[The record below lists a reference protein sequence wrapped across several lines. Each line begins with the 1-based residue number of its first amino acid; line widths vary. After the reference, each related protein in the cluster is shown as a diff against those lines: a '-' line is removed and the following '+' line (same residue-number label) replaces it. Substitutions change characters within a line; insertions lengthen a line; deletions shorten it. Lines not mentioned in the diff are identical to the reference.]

1 MLSEKINI
9 AVLAS
14 GDGTNFEALA
24 KAIKKQKLKAEI
36 KFLITDKKEAPVRKR
51 AECLGIRG
59 IFINPKEFKTRLA
72 FDREIVKILK
82 KEKIKLVILAGYMRI
97 ISPFFIRSFR
107 QKILNIHPALL
118 PAFKGVGAI
127 RRALKY
133 GCKVTGVTVHFV
145 DEIIDHGPIILQE
158 TTKITKN
165 ITKEVLEKRIHRLE
179 HKLYPLAL
187 KLILDK
193 KIKVQGRNVKI
204 I

>member
-1 MLSEKINI
+1 MPEKINI

-36 KFLITDKKEAPVRKR
+36 KFLIADKREAPARKR
-51 AECLGIRG
+51 AEHLGIQD
-59 IFINPKEFKTRLA
+59 IFINPKGFKSRLA

-82 KEKIKLVILAGYMRI
+82 KEKIKLVILAGYMRV
-97 ISPFFIRSFR
+97 ISPFFIRSFK

-118 PAFKGVGAI
+118 PAFKGVDAI
-127 RRALKY
+127 GRAFRY

-145 DEIIDHGPIILQE
+145 DELVDHGPIILQE
-158 TTKITKN
+158 AVKITKKMTEK
-165 ITKEVLEKRIHRLE
+165 ILEKKIHRLE
-179 HKLYPLAL
+179 HKLYPFAL

-193 KIKVQGRNVKI
+193 RVRVRGRDVKI